1 MESNQAVNKLYK
13 SIAEVSQI
21 TGIPSHVLR
30 FWEKKFDQIAPKKR
44 RGHRYYQEKDIE
56 IISTIKHLLYEKKF
70 TIEGAKQHLKKIRS
84 EKPEANNVVSIV
96 KNIEENQKS
105 NEANLPSTSSLI
117 SSLIDDINDIRK
129 LLK

>member
-1 MESNQAVNKLYK
+1 METNQAVNKLYK

-21 TGIPSHVLR
+21 TGIPNHVLR

-70 TIEGAKQHLKKIRS
+70 TIEGAKQHLKKLRTQ
-84 EKPEANNVVSIV
+84 KPELSEVNNVVSITRDAE
-96 KNIEENQKS
+96 KILKQTDD
-105 NEANLPSTSSLI
+105 ASSLI

>member
-1 MESNQAVNKLYK
+1 MESSQTVNKLYK

-21 TGIPSHVLR
+21 TGIPNHVLR

-84 EKPEANNVVSIV
+84 EKPEANNVISIV
-96 KNIEENQKS
+96 KNIEENQRS
-105 NEANLPSTSSLI
+105 NEVNLSLTSSLI